1 MKTPDQILKEH
12 EDANEMHFH
21 QVDREWIVK
30 AMEEYASTP
39 KPMKPDTKLIDSMAL
54 RYRHDFSFLDE
65 TQKDSIRTT
74 MTQLWEE
81 VVGLGFYKAEK
92 TITSTPK
99 QMKTTI
105 ELVEQW
111 AEEKGILS
119 KATPLTQAIK
129 TQEEV
134 NELYRAILDENRDE
148 IKDAIGDIMVTLIIQ
163 CKMQG
168 MDLQDCLE
176 SAYNVIKNRTG
187 KMVGGI
193 FVKD

>member
-1 MKTPDQILKEH
+1 MKTADQILAEH

-21 QVDREWIVK
+21 QVDREWIIN
-30 AMEEYASTP
+30 AMYEYASLKCNHFGGIVEISETGQTIH
-39 KPMKPDTKLIDSMAL
+39 KCLDCGKKLRVYD
-54 RYRHDFSFLDE
+54 H
-65 TQKDSIRTT
+65 
-74 MTQLWEE
+74 
-81 VVGLGFYKAEK
+81 AEK
-92 TITSTPK
+92 PK
-99 QMKTTI
+99 I
-105 ELVEQW
+105 FALSSLIEQW

-187 KMVGGI
+187 KMVDGI

>member
-1 MKTPDQILKEH
+1 MTPALIKHKHLNPKPMKTPNQVLKEI
-12 EDANEMHFH
+12 EDANQIHFH
-21 QVDREWIVK
+21 QVDREWIVN
-30 AMEEYASTP
+30 AMEEYASLKCNHFGGVAVTSE
-39 KPMKPDTKLIDSMAL
+39 KGQTIHKCLDCGDKLRVYDHTDKSRIHTLSSL
-54 RYRHDFSFLDE
+54 
-65 TQKDSIRTT
+65 I
-74 MTQLWEE
+74 
-81 VVGLGFYKAEK
+81 
-92 TITSTPK
+92 
-99 QMKTTI
+99 
-105 ELVEQW
+105 EQW

-134 NELYRAILDENRDE
+134 NELYRAILDDNRDE

-187 KMVGGI
+187 KMVDGV